1 MDWISQNVV
10 NDLTHYG
17 DALKNAERRI
27 MDRRRSRRKM
37 QNIKRLRRSTEA
49 SRDFTTTILAEIWR
63 RRIRRA
69 LGGFISQSV
78 QFATPAL
85 AAASTLPI
93 NMSSDKIHW
102 SLVDVAHCSPLLKLL
117 ARRPHYTDII
127 YFHRAYSFNL
137 RLACIPVKIV
147 GGFGKWTDMHCR
159 IYQA

>member
-1 MDWISQNVV
+1 MRNRLDWISQNVI
-10 NDLTHYG
+10 NDLTHYR
-17 DALKNAERRI
+17 DALKSAEHRI
-27 MDRRRSRRKM
+27 MDRRWSWRKM

-69 LGGFISQSV
+69 PGGFISQSV

-102 SLVDVAHCSPLLKLL
+102 SLVDVAHCSPLSKASRETATSYRYYIILSPSLL
-117 ARRPHYTDII
+117 FQFAICV
-127 YFHRAYSFNL
+127 YFCKNWRGL
-137 RLACIPVKIV
+137 
-147 GGFGKWTDMHCR
+147 W
-159 IYQA
+159 